1 MGIFD
6 FFTGRKSKLKQLE
19 KMTVGELEKE
29 QIRLESQQDSIIGRV
44 KTLER
49 RKNAILTEGAK
60 KGSDLERKT
69 MAVKYKQVDSEAKGY
84 VQNASMVSKQIQITG
99 RLMQIKRG
107 EELLKQAGLWSTIS
121 EVDTSELEQW
131 FIEQRTRATQGDRE
145 ANRLLEILDE
155 PLGAAE
161 EEHDKDLMEI
171 MAAMETIAASEP
183 TEEVIE
189 DVKKKIAESAVEAS
203 DDV

>member
-6 FFTGRKSKLKQLE
+6 FFTGRRSKLKQLE

-29 QIRLESQQDSIIGRV
+29 QIRLESQQDSIIGKV
-44 KTLER
+44 KTLEK

-69 MAVKYKQVDSEAKGY
+69 MAVKYKQVDAESKGY

-107 EELLKQAGLWSTIS
+107 EELLRQAGLWSTIS

-131 FIEQRTRATQGDRE
+131 FLDQRTRATQGDRE
-145 ANRLLEILDE
+145 ASRLLEILDE
-155 PLGAAE
+155 PLAGAE
-161 EEHDKDLMEI
+161 DEHDKDLIEI
-171 MAAMETIAASEP
+171 MAAMETIAESEP
-183 TEEVIE
+183 TEEDLE
-189 DVKKKIAESAVEAS
+189 DVKKKIAESAVEA